1 MKSFFFKYINLYV
14 DNLTMDLYEAIKRR
28 RDLRSYCK
36 SDPIPNEVLA
46 KLLLSAHLAPSVR
59 YSQPWNFIVIKDE
72 KIKRKVKGL
81 VEEQR
86 KEFREKLDEEKKKIF
101 DRVKIDAILESP
113 VNLVVT
119 CDMNRFGPYV
129 LGRLTIPE
137 TSDLLPALKGE
148 AFSCNYST
156 VLAIEN
162 LWLSA
167 TAEGIGVGWVSFFRK
182 EDLKRILRIPD
193 HIEVI
198 AYLTLCYASKFPEIP
213 ELEEKG
219 WGRRLPLENLVFED
233 EWEKK
238 PNENLVLSL
247 KNEKI

>member
-1 MKSFFFKYINLYV
+1 MKSFFFKYIYLDV

-36 SDPIPNEVLA
+36 SDPIPDEVLA
-46 KLLLSAHLAPSVR
+46 KLLLSAHLAPSVG

-72 KIKRKVKGL
+72 KIKRKVKEL

-86 KEFREKLDEEKKKIF
+86 RQFREKLNEEKKKIF
-101 DRVKIDAILESP
+101 DRIKIDAILESP

-137 TSDLLPALKGE
+137 T
-148 AFSCNYST
+148 CNYST

-182 EDLKRILRIPD
+182 EDLKRILRIPND
-193 HIEVI
+193 IEVI
-198 AYLTLCYASKFPEIP
+198 AYLTLCYASKFPERP
-213 ELEEKG
+213 ELEERG
-219 WGRRLPLENLVFED
+219 WGKRLPLEDLVFEN

-238 PNENLVLSL
+238 PSENFVLSL
-247 KNEKI
+247 RNSKI

>member
-1 MKSFFFKYINLYV
+1 
-14 DNLTMDLYEAIKRR
+14 MDIYEAIKKR

-36 SDPIPNEVLA
+36 SDPIPDEVLA
-46 KLLLSAHLAPSVR
+46 KLLLSAHLAPSVG
-59 YSQPWNFIVIKDE
+59 YSQPWNFIIIKDE
-72 KIKRKVKGL
+72 NVKRKIKEL

-86 KEFREKLDEEKKKIF
+86 KEFREKLDDERKKVF
-101 DRVKIDAILESP
+101 DKVKIDAILESP

-137 TSDLLPALKGE
+137 T
-148 AFSCNYST
+148 CNYSA

-162 LWLSA
+162 LWLTA

-182 EDLKRILRIPD
+182 EDVKKILLIPE
-193 HIEVI
+193 HIELI
-198 AYLTLCYASKFPEIP
+198 AYLTLCYAEKFPEKP

-219 WGRRLPLENLVFED
+219 WGKRIPLEKLVFEN
-233 EWEKK
+233 EWGREPSVKLLEAIR
-238 PNENLVLSL
+238 NSRL
-247 KNEKI
+247 